1 MSETLVVNLYAG
13 PGTGKST
20 TAAQLFALLKQ
31 DQVNCE
37 LVTEFAKDL
46 TWEGRTKA
54 LSFQPYVAGKQ
65 MYKIW
70 RLIGEVDVI
79 ITDSPIMLCG
89 HIYGEIGVS
98 DAFLQHVRD
107 IHESWNTLDVILQR
121 NAHARPYNSRG
132 RNQTEA
138 EAQAIDFRIQSVLQ
152 YCGIKY
158 ETAVIDQYDS
168 AAQSI
173 RFLVESRVESLAS

>member
-65 MYKIW
+65 MYRIW

-89 HIYGEIGVS
+89 HIYGEEGVS

-107 IHESWNTLDVILQR
+107 IHDSWDTLDVILQR
-121 NAHARPYNSRG
+121 NPNARPYNSKG
-132 RNQTEA
+132 RNQTQM
-138 EAQAIDFRIQSVLQ
+138 EAQAIDFRIESVLQ

-158 ETAVIDQYDS
+158 ERIQVDQYDTA
-168 AAQSI
+168 AAQI
-173 RFLVESRVESLAS
+173 QLLVESRVENLVS

>member
-1 MSETLVVNLYAG
+1 MTLVVNLYAG

-31 DQVNCE
+31 DGVNCE

-65 MYKIW
+65 MYRIW

-79 ITDSPIMLCG
+79 IVDSPIMLCG

-98 DAFLQHVRD
+98 DAFLQFVRD
-107 IHESWNTLDVILQR
+107 IHKSWNTYDVILQR
-121 NAHARPYNSRG
+121 NPQARPYNTSG
-132 RNQTEA
+132 RNQTED
-138 EAQAIDFRIQSVLQ
+138 EAAAIDHRIASMLHYHHIEHDRVEVDNYDTAAVLIQS
-152 YCGIKY
+152 GIN
-158 ETAVIDQYDS
+158 
-168 AAQSI
+168 I
-173 RFLVESRVESLAS
+173 RRQDAG